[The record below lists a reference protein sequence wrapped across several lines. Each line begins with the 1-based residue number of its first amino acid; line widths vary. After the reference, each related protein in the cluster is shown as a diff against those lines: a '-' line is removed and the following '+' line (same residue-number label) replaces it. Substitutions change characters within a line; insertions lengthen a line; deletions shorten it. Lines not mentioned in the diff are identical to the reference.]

1 MNNMVQEARGG
12 KQRVEA
18 ELPKFDDAAFE
29 SAFAQVQR
37 DIESEMEL
45 KGVDTWEE
53 QDAMQAKGTGEL
65 SPSSVQQDYHL
76 SLRLL
81 EEQNIL
87 RLKAARRE
95 MESSNH
101 ATEDTP
107 DLLRL
112 LMQRPCESLLYL
124 VSLLI

>member
-1 MNNMVQEARGG
+1 MNNMGQEAGNG
-12 KQRVEA
+12 KQRVQV
-18 ELPKFDDAAFE
+18 ELPRFDDAAFE

-37 DIESEMEL
+37 DVESEMDIMS
-45 KGVDTWEE
+45 VDTQEKQDVIQARGTEE
-53 QDAMQAKGTGEL
+53 VG
-65 SPSSVQQDYHL
+65 PSSVQQDYHL

-81 EEQNIL
+81 EEQNRL
-87 RLKAARRE
+87 RLLAARRE
-95 MESSNH
+95 MDNPNH

>member
-1 MNNMVQEARGG
+1 MNNMGQEARSG
-12 KQRVEA
+12 KQRVEV

-37 DIESEMEL
+37 DVESEMEL
-45 KGVDTWEE
+45 KGVDVQEE
-53 QDAMQAKGTGEL
+53 QNVIQVRGTEEV
-65 SPSSVQQDYHL
+65 SPISVQQDYHL

-81 EEQNIL
+81 EEQNRL
-87 RLKAARRE
+87 RLLAARRE
-95 MESSNH
+95 MDNPNH